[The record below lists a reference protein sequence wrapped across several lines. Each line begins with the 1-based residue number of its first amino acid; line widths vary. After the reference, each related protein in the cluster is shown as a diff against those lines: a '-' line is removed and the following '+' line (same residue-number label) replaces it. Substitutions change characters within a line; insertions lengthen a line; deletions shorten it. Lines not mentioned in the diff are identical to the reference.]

1 MNFNY
6 KAEDTL
12 TLSPAQRLHIYMAH
26 SFGAERLHHF
36 DFDEINVYNLQRP
49 NQLGTGGP
57 SREFQEQ
64 HQDVNLIWNTEGI

>member
-1 MNFNY
+1 
-6 KAEDTL
+6 
-12 TLSPAQRLHIYMAH
+12 MAH